1 MKTIEKVVE
10 GHEEQVTGPKIN
22 AHRLDECGREIVD
35 GRPMQPPVGYVEQ
48 PSIFEQM
55 RAAMVEASLRA
66 ASMGMETEEE
76 ANDFYIE
83 DDPESGVP
91 PSQYQY
97 DEDHVLEEM
106 ASRMR
111 EDYATATESNV
122 VSESPGSAGSSSVKP
137 PKGGKPT
144 PEPSSGG
151 SEGGA

>member
-1 MKTIEKVVE
+1 MKTIEKIIE
-10 GHEEQVTGPKIN
+10 GKEDQVTGPKIN
-22 AHRLDECGREIVD
+22 AHRLDEFGREIVD

-48 PSIFEQM
+48 PSLFEQM
-55 RAAMVEASLRA
+55 RVAMAEASLRA
-66 ASMGMETEEE
+66 ASMGIETEEE

-106 ASRMR
+106 ATRMR
-111 EDYATATESNV
+111 ADYSARNVGAED
-122 VSESPGSAGSSSVKP
+122 PGVAGSPPSTP
-137 PKGGKPT
+137 PKGKKTPT